1 MGRMGVIGMLLVMMS
16 SSGVSLAADK
26 WPTRP
31 IRVVVT
37 FGAGGTS
44 DIAARVMAEALS
56 TRLGQPLIIENR
68 AGVAGILGTEFAAKA
83 TPDGHTLLLT
93 SVGPMAFAPSV
104 PRKLE
109 YHPLRDFLHIGMIGT
124 VPLILVTNTSFAPRS
139 LDEVIAVAKG
149 KPGALNFGSSGTSSP
164 SHLMLERFNRR
175 FNLDIAHIP
184 FKNGSPATLAEII
197 GGRIEGAWD
206 TLPAMLTM
214 VRANKVRSLAV
225 TSAQRHPLLPAVPAV
240 VELGYPDLVATSW
253 FGLAAPAG
261 TPKDIVQRLNAEMT
275 AALNTPEVK
284 AKLGELSFTTAVHS
298 PDEMQ
303 KFVANEV
310 ERWRPV
316 VTAAKIAF
324 Q

>member
-1 MGRMGVIGMLLVMMS
+1 MACMRLIVVLLVMMAS
-16 SSGVSLAADK
+16 AGSAFAADK

-31 IRVVVT
+31 IRVIVT

-109 YHPLRDFLHIGMIGT
+109 YHPLRDFLHVGMIGT
-124 VPLILVTNTSFAPRS
+124 VPLILVTNTAFPPRS
-139 LDEVIAVAKG
+139 LEEVIAVAKG
-149 KPGALNFGSSGTSSP
+149 KPGALNFGSSGTASP

-206 TLPAMLTM
+206 TLPAMLAM

-225 TSAQRHPLLPAVPAV
+225 TSAQRHPLLPAVPTV

-284 AKLGELSFTTAVHS
+284 AKLGELSFTTVVYS

>member
-1 MGRMGVIGMLLVMMS
+1 MACMRVVVVLLVMMASAGS
-16 SSGVSLAADK
+16 SFAADK

-31 IRVVVT
+31 IRVIVT

-93 SVGPMAFAPSV
+93 SVGPIAFAPSV
-104 PRKLE
+104 PRKLD
-109 YHPLRDFLHIGMIGT
+109 YHPLRDFMHVGMIGT
-124 VPLILVTNTSFAPRS
+124 VPMILVTNTGFPPRS

-175 FNLDIAHIP
+175 FDLDIAHIP

-206 TLPAMLTM
+206 TLPAMLAM

-225 TSAQRHPLLPAVPAV
+225 TSAQRSPLLPQLPTLD
-240 VELGYPDLVATSW
+240 ELGLKGFDAVAW
-253 FGLAAPAG
+253 FGVLVPAG
-261 TPKDIVQRLNAEMT
+261 TPAPAVLRLNQEIVRALREPELIERVT
-275 AALNTPEVK
+275 AQGATPAPTTPE
-284 AKLGELSFTTAVHS
+284 AFAAFIRAEIA
-298 PDEMQ
+298 
-303 KFVANEV
+303 
-310 ERWRPV
+310 RWAPV
-316 VTAAKIAF
+316 IRQAGIKPE
-324 Q
+324 

>member
-1 MGRMGVIGMLLVMMS
+1 MACMRVVVVLLVMMASAGS
-16 SSGVSLAADK
+16 SFAADK

-31 IRVVVT
+31 IRVIVT

-93 SVGPMAFAPSV
+93 SVGPIAFAPSV
-104 PRKLE
+104 PRKLD
-109 YHPLRDFLHIGMIGT
+109 YHPLRDFMHIGMIGT
-124 VPLILVTNTSFAPRS
+124 VPMILVTNTGFPPRS

-175 FNLDIAHIP
+175 FDLDIAHIP

-206 TLPAMLTM
+206 TLPAMLAM

-225 TSAQRHPLLPAVPAV
+225 TSAQRHPLLPSVPTV

-275 AALNTPEVK
+275 TALNAPEVR
-284 AKLGELSFTTAVHS
+284 ARLGELSFTTAIYS
-298 PDEMQ
+298 PEEMQ

-316 VTAAKIAF
+316 VTAAKISF

>member
-1 MGRMGVIGMLLVMMS
+1 MRVMVVLLVMMVTAGS
-16 SSGVSLAADK
+16 SFAADK

-56 TRLGQPLIIENR
+56 VRLGQPLIIENR

-83 TPDGHTLLLT
+83 NADGHTLLLT

-109 YHPLRDFLHIGMIGT
+109 YHPLRDFVHIGMIGT
-124 VPLILVTNTSFAPRS
+124 VPLILVTNTGFPPRS

-149 KPGALNFGSSGTSSP
+149 KPGTLNFGSSGTSSP

-184 FKNGSPATLAEII
+184 FKNGSPATLAEIV

-225 TSAQRHPLLPAVPAV
+225 TSAQRHPLLPDVPNV

-261 TPKDIVQRLNAEMT
+261 TPKEIVQRLNAEMT
-275 AALNTPEVK
+275 AALTAPEVK
-284 AKLGELSFTTAVHS
+284 AKLGELSFTTAVYS
-298 PDEMQ
+298 PAEMQ

-316 VTAAKIAF
+316 VTSAKISF

>member
-1 MGRMGVIGMLLVMMS
+1 MRMIVVLLLVMVSAGS
-16 SSGVSLAADK
+16 SFAADK

-56 TRLGQPLIIENR
+56 TRLGQPMIIENR

-104 PRKLE
+104 PRKLD
-109 YHPLRDFLHIGMIGT
+109 YHPLRDFQHIGMIGT
-124 VPLILVTNTSFAPRS
+124 VPLILVTNTGFAPAS

-149 KPGALNFGSSGTSSP
+149 KPGVLNFGSSGTASP

-184 FKNGSPATLAEII
+184 FKNGSPATLAEIV

-214 VRANKVRSLAV
+214 VRAKKVRSLAV
-225 TSAQRHPLLPAVPAV
+225 TSAQRHPLLPDVPAV
-240 VELGYPDLVATSW
+240 VELGYPDMVATSW

-261 TPKDIVQRLNAEMT
+261 TPKGIVQRLNAEMT
-275 AALNTPEVK
+275 AALNTPEVR
-284 AKLGELSFTTAVHS
+284 AKLAELSFTTAVYS
-298 PDEMQ
+298 ADEMQ

-310 ERWRPV
+310 QRWRPV
-316 VTAAKIAF
+316 VTAAKITF
-324 Q
+324 

>member
-1 MGRMGVIGMLLVMMS
+1 MACMRVVVVLLVMMASAGS
-16 SSGVSLAADK
+16 SFSADK

-31 IRVVVT
+31 IRVIVT

-93 SVGPMAFAPSV
+93 SVGPIAFAPSV
-104 PRKLE
+104 PRKLD
-109 YHPLRDFLHIGMIGT
+109 YHPLRDFMHVGMIGT
-124 VPLILVTNTSFAPRS
+124 VPMILVTNTGFPPRS

-175 FNLDIAHIP
+175 FDLDIAHIP

-206 TLPAMLTM
+206 TLPAMLAM

-225 TSAQRHPLLPAVPAV
+225 TSAQRHPLLPSVPTV

-275 AALNTPEVK
+275 TALNAPEVR
-284 AKLGELSFTTAVHS
+284 ARLGELSFTTAIYS
-298 PDEMQ
+298 PEEMQ

-316 VTAAKIAF
+316 VTAAKISF